1 MRTMMDRKV
10 SYKRIYLSR
19 LPLEE
24 AEPGLLAY
32 KEEFI
37 SKHNRVARKYNQIK
51 KKQFIRYAMEE
62 AETLYPSLPKTEF
75 DVALWNKLVV
85 SELGSPKKYKN
96 PYFVKHSSV

>member
-1 MRTMMDRKV
+1 MVLLQRMSANDICTQ
-10 SYKRIYLSR
+10 L
-19 LPLEE
+19 LESSS
-24 AEPGLLAY
+24 
-32 KEEFI
+32 KKFI

-96 PYFVKHSSV
+96 PYFVKHSSI